1 MAFSTS
7 GNNLRKPLF
16 HAALA
21 LIAAI
26 SALYAFAHM
35 VAPDLLL
42 KSVTLEG
49 IAIIRQD
56 EDMPPGNPAKVTDVV
71 EARILPLFDFNH
83 MTRIAMARNWRRAT
97 PEQQAMLTADFTTL
111 LVRIYFT
118 ALSGQGDPVIEFKRL
133 RTASEDTEV
142 TVISVIKPPEAVPLT
157 MAYDMEKMA
166 TGWKV

>member
-1 MAFSTS
+1 
-7 GNNLRKPLF
+7 
-16 HAALA
+16 
-21 LIAAI
+21 
-26 SALYAFAHM
+26 
-35 VAPDLLL
+35 
-42 KSVTLEG
+42 
-49 IAIIRQD
+49 
-56 EDMPPGNPAKVTDVV
+56 MPPGNPAKVTDVV

-142 TVISVIKPPEAVPLT
+142 TVISVIKPPGGSAADYGLRYGKNGNRVEGLIKSFSEKNQQGHTHLRSRQVQNIYVPVIFRSLLL
-157 MAYDMEKMA
+157 
-166 TGWKV
+166 GIR